1 MTFEDETEQVANDNF
16 KLYKMIYARMPP
28 SIPGKQIDKM
38 KRTYVG
44 KKFTLMAYE
53 TGHFPECQ
61 KTILNT
67 SQAEQAELFILKTIW

>member
-1 MTFEDETEQVANDNF
+1 
-16 KLYKMIYARMPP
+16 MIYDRMPP

-53 TGHFPECQ
+53 TGHFTGMPKDYSKYKPIRAGRTFHFQ
-61 KTILNT
+61 NYLVVISNLTK
-67 SQAEQAELFILKTIW
+67 